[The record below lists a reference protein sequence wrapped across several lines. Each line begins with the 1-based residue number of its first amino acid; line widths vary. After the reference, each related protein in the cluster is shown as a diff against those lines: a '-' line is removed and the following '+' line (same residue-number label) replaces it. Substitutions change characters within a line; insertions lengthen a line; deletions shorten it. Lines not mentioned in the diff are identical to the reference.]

1 MNNYERKLK
10 FWNKIKMSL
19 EVYSWMRGIGLG
31 FFKNNNSLIC
41 RFVNVFLEWDRIK
54 HQFYFCISV
63 FIDVNA
69 EETWRRK
76 WKSWV
81 TAMSFKFFNSIEV
94 IFQKLSSDLLKL
106 FSREKQNQ
114 RREKHLPCSDLL
126 LNYSLWKFWGS
137 MKMKKKKKND
147 IKTLNCIFF
156 NWLKM
161 LCFPANGKS

>member
-63 FIDVNA
+63 FIDVDA
-69 EETWRRK
+69 EETWGRK

-94 IFQKLSSDLLKL
+94 IFQKPSSDVLKL
-106 FSREKQNQ
+106 FSRAKA
-114 RREKHLPCSDLL
+114 KS
-126 LNYSLWKFWGS
+126 
-137 MKMKKKKKND
+137 KKG
-147 IKTLNCIFF
+147 KT
-156 NWLKM
+156 
-161 LCFPANGKS
+161 PAL